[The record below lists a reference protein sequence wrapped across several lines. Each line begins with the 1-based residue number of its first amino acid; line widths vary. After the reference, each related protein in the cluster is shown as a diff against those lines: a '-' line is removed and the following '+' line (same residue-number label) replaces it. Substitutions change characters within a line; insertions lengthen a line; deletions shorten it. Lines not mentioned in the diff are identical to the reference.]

1 MAPPI
6 VDELKLLETDGIV
19 SFDAFLQVKVLVV
32 APVMCVIC
40 DNPRASEVTN
50 TLGPSSRMFCR
61 ICMVRRL

>member
-6 VDELKLLETDGIV
+6 ADELKLLETDGIV
-19 SFDAFLQVKVLVV
+19 GFDAFLQVKVLVV

-50 TLGPSSRMFCR
+50 TLGPSSRMFCQ

>member
-1 MAPPI
+1 MTPPI

-19 SFDAFLQVKVLVV
+19 AFDAFLQVKVLGV
-32 APVMCVIC
+32 APIMCVIC

-50 TLGPSSRMFCR
+50 TLGLSSRMFCR

>member
-19 SFDAFLQVKVLVV
+19 AFDAFLQVKVLVV

-50 TLGPSSRMFCR
+50 TLEPSSRMFCR
-61 ICMVRRL
+61 ICMVCRL

>member
-1 MAPPI
+1 MTPPI

-19 SFDAFLQVKVLVV
+19 AFDAFLQVKVLVV

-50 TLGPSSRMFCR
+50 TL
-61 ICMVRRL
+61 

>member
-1 MAPPI
+1 MTPPI

-19 SFDAFLQVKVLVV
+19 AFDAFLQVKVLVV
-32 APVMCVIC
+32 APIMCVIC

-50 TLGPSSRMFCR
+50 TLGLSSRMFYR

>member
-19 SFDAFLQVKVLVV
+19 AFDAFLQVKVLVV

-50 TLGPSSRMFCR
+50 TLGPSSGMFCR
-61 ICMVRRL
+61 ICMVHRL